1 MQEMPASNQ
10 SAVELRPVSA
20 MWDRSWSFNGA
31 IDNHDVPPSGYI
43 SFMHCPEH
51 LREIM
56 LRPDDQ
62 SKFFEK
68 AVPDL
73 EPKVTHLD
81 EGCADL
87 KQQL

>member
-31 IDNHDVPPSGYI
+31 IDHHDVPTDA
-43 SFMHCPEH
+43 EH
-51 LREIM
+51 LKEIM

-62 SKFFEK
+62 SKFFKK
-68 AVPDL
+68 AVPDF
-73 EPKVTHLD
+73 EPKVTDLD
-81 EGCADL
+81 KGCADL
-87 KQQL
+87 KKQL